1 MIEVRLTSITDER
14 LLAALKEVNP
24 PIEKLMADRFELR
37 QKMRRKQAELDAE
50 RQRVKEMHFLTLVEI
65 PQSLAFA
72 KRTVLLIASLSLF
85 ALVIAYFSTIFEIKT
100 ISIIL
105 ISLLLP
111 IWLIDRAEGKFGRI
125 SLFRLW
131 SKK

>member
-1 MIEVRLTSITDER
+1 MTDDRLPNITDTR

-37 QKMRRKQAELDAE
+37 QEMRRKEAELEAE
-50 RQRVKEMHFLTLVEI
+50 RQRVAEMDRLKLEII

-72 KRTVLLIASLSLF
+72 KITVLTFATIALIALILAF
-85 ALVIAYFSTIFEIKT
+85 FQKAFETKT

-111 IWLIDRAEGKFGRI
+111 LWLIDRAENKFGRI
-125 SLFRLW
+125 SVLRFW

>member
-1 MIEVRLTSITDER
+1 MNNDRLPSIADKR

-37 QKMRRKQAELDAE
+37 QEMRRKEAELDVE
-50 RQRVKEMHFLTLVEI
+50 RQRGAEMDRLKLEII

-72 KRTVLLIASLSLF
+72 KLMVLAIATITLIALILALF
-85 ALVIAYFSTIFEIKT
+85 QKTFEIKT

-111 IWLIDRAEGKFGRI
+111 LWLVDRAESRFGRT
-125 SLFRLW
+125 SVLRLW

>member
-1 MIEVRLTSITDER
+1 MTDERLPNITDKR

-37 QKMRRKQAELDAE
+37 QEMRRKEAELEAE
-50 RQRVKEMHFLTLVEI
+50 RRRVAEMDRLKLEI
-65 PQSLAFA
+65 IPRSLAFA
-72 KRTVLLIASLSLF
+72 KITVLTIATIALIALIL
-85 ALVIAYFSTIFEIKT
+85 AYFQKAFETKT

-111 IWLIDRAEGKFGRI
+111 LWLIDRAEDKFGRI
-125 SLFRLW
+125 SVLRFW
-131 SKK
+131 AKK

>member
-1 MIEVRLTSITDER
+1 MTHDRLPTITDER
-14 LLAALKEVNP
+14 LLTALKEVNP

-37 QKMRRKQAELDAE
+37 QEMRRKQAELEAE
-50 RQRVKEMHFLTLVEI
+50 RQRVAEMNHLRVEII

-72 KRTVLLIASLSLF
+72 KRTVLIIATLVLF
-85 ALVIAYFSTIFEIKT
+85 ALILAFFQKTFEIKT

-111 IWLIDRAEGKFGRI
+111 IWLIDRAEDKFGRI
-125 SLFRLW
+125 SVLRFW

>member
-1 MIEVRLTSITDER
+1 MIEDRLTSITDER
-14 LLAALKEVNP
+14 LLVALKEVNP

-37 QKMRRKQAELDAE
+37 QEMRRKQAELDAE
-50 RQRVKEMHFLTLVEI
+50 RQRVKEMHFLTFEEI

-85 ALVIAYFSTIFEIKT
+85 ALIIAYFSKIFEIKT
-100 ISIIL
+100 ISIIF

-125 SLFRLW
+125 SLFRFW